1 MVILSLSFTSINGKN
16 LAETS
21 LPDFHSNTAFS
32 DVVIVV
38 SILDTPTP
46 TISLTYALKPEPFV
60 SVSSKLVK
68 SPTLY
73 PSPPLRIVNP
83 STIPFV
89 TDSILVN
96 CLISS

>member
-1 MVILSLSFTSINGKN
+1 MVMLSLSLTSINGN
-16 LAETS
+16 NFAETS
-21 LPDFHSNTAFS
+21 LPDFHSKTTFS
-32 DVVIVV
+32 DVVMVV

-46 TISLTYALKPEPFV
+46 TISLTCALNPEPLV
-60 SVSSKLVK
+60 SVSLKLVK

-96 CLISS
+96 CLTSS